1 MKIEIKIDEHAP
13 DTGVII
19 VTRQVDERVHAL
31 VQRLSEDNLQMI
43 AGFSGDSVQLLDQQE
58 IYRIYAEQGK
68 VYCKT
73 QTGCFTL
80 RLRLYELE
88 ARLDKRH
95 FVRISNSEIINLKR
109 VKGFDLSF
117 TGTIRVALTNGE
129 TTFVSRRY
137 MSKIKAVLGL

>member
-1 MKIEIKIDEHAP
+1 MKIEIKVDEHVN
-13 DTGVII
+13 DTNVII
-19 VTRQVDERVHAL
+19 VTRQVDERIHAL
-31 VQRLSEDNLQMI
+31 VKRISEDRPLVI
-43 AGFSGDSVQLLDQQE
+43 AGFSGDTVRLLDQEE
-58 IYRIYAEQGK
+58 IYRIYAENGK
-68 VYCKT
+68 VFCKT
-73 QTGCFTL
+73 QSERYTL

-88 ARLDKRH
+88 ARLDPKR

-137 MSKIKAVLGL
+137 MSKIKHVLGL